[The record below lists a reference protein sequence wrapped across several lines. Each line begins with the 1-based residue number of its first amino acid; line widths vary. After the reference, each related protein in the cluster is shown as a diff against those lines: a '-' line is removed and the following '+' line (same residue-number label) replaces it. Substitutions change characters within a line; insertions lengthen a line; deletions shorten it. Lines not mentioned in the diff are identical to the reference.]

1 MGSISLS
8 NNFINYSFSVHSIF
22 CLVFFV
28 VGIHTNFTFFY
39 VPFKENANPIDYSKI
54 QRMKTNHLLLVSFA
68 FFFSTSAEAQFR
80 KYSNEFLNIG
90 AGARGLAMGNAQ
102 VASTSDG
109 TAGYWNP
116 AGLTGVTDY
125 PQINLMHAEYFAGIG
140 KYDYA
145 SLIFPSA
152 NKSRTIGITGLRFA
166 VDDIMNTLF
175 LVEPDGSLNYNN
187 IQAFSSADYGFLLSY
202 AQKVK
207 EEEEHNVSFGV
218 NAKVIHR
225 SVGRFAKAW
234 GFGLDAGLQIQ
245 SNKWKFGISARDVS
259 TTFNSWS
266 FTFSDREKE
275 VLYLTKNDIPV
286 KSSEITAPRLI
297 LGVARAFNIGEK
309 ITINAEANIDLT
321 FDGKR
326 NTILSANP
334 VSADPKL
341 GLEVDISN
349 VFFVRAG
356 INNFQRALADGD
368 TLNQKRVWIYQP
380 SAGAGFKI
388 KDLAIDYAY
397 VNLAN
402 QSKPLFTHVFSLR
415 LNMAANKNKN

>member
-1 MGSISLS
+1 
-8 NNFINYSFSVHSIF
+8 
-22 CLVFFV
+22 
-28 VGIHTNFTFFY
+28 
-39 VPFKENANPIDYSKI
+39 
-54 QRMKTNHLLLVSFA
+54 MKTNHLLLSVIALLVFVPSI
-68 FFFSTSAEAQFR
+68 AQFR

-90 AGARGLAMGNAQ
+90 AGARGLAMGSAQ
-102 VASTSDG
+102 VATTNDG

-116 AGLTGVTDY
+116 AGLIGVKDH

-145 SLIFPSA
+145 SVIFPGSN
-152 NKSRTIGITGLRFA
+152 NKRTIGITGLRFA

-207 EEEEHNVSFGV
+207 ETENKKVSFGL

-225 SVGRFAKAW
+225 NVGRFAKAW

-245 SNKWKFGISARDVS
+245 SKKWKFGITGRDIS
-259 TTFNSWS
+259 TTFNTWS
-266 FTFSDREKE
+266 FTFTDREKE

-286 KSSEITAPRLI
+286 KSTEITAPRLI
-297 LGVARAFNIGEK
+297 LGVARDFKLGK
-309 ITINAEANIDLT
+309 KLGLTAEANIDLT

-326 NTILSANP
+326 NTIISADP

-341 GLEVDISN
+341 GLEFNISE

-356 INNFQRALADGD
+356 INNFQRALADED

-388 KDLAIDYAY
+388 KDLTIDYAY

-415 LNMAANKNKN
+415 LNMAANKPKN

>member
-1 MGSISLS
+1 
-8 NNFINYSFSVHSIF
+8 
-22 CLVFFV
+22 
-28 VGIHTNFTFFY
+28 
-39 VPFKENANPIDYSKI
+39 
-54 QRMKTNHLLLVSFA
+54 MKTNRLYLPLLASLLFY
-68 FFFSTSAEAQFR
+68 SATAQFR

-90 AGARGLAMGNAQ
+90 AGARGLSMGSAQ
-102 VASTSDG
+102 IATVNDG

-116 AGLTGVTDY
+116 SGLVGVKDY

-145 SLIFPSA
+145 SIVFPGSD
-152 NKSRTIGITGLRFA
+152 NKRVIGITGLRFA

-202 AQKVK
+202 AQKLK
-207 EEEEHNVSFGV
+207 DTEEKKIHFGV
-218 NAKVIHR
+218 NAKIIHR

-245 SNKWKFGISARDVS
+245 GKKWKFGITARDVTS
-259 TTFNSWS
+259 TFNTWS
-266 FTFSDREKE
+266 FTFTEREKE

-286 KSSEITAPRLI
+286 KSTEITAPRLV
-297 LGVARAFNIGEK
+297 LGIARDFKLGK
-309 ITINAEANIDLT
+309 KLGLTAEANIDLT

-326 NTILSANP
+326 NTIISADP

-341 GLEVDISN
+341 GLELNISN
-349 VFFVRAG
+349 AFFIRAG

-388 KDLAIDYAY
+388 KDLTIDYAY

-415 LNMAANKNKN
+415 LNMAASKPKN